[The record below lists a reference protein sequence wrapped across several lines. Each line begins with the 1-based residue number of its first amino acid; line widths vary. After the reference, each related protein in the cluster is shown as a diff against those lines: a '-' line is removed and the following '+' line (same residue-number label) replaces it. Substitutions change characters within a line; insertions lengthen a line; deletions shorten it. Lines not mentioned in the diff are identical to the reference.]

1 MKIIKIAQENKL
13 SDNKAVLEL
22 SVTNL
27 NKALNDLA
35 TSGTNIIGQDSI
47 NTIRNGITNNI
58 QSQNIMQ
65 LNPANVNIF
74 LKSLTIISQTVLRIT
89 QSLTNIQNDPQAKDL
104 DVKIVIEEIV
114 KGLNTRSVQ
123 FQGMLSQFNSQATGA
138 TGTITNVVK

>member
-89 QSLTNIQNDPQAKDL
+89 QSLTNIQNDSQAKDL